1 MALISGKNGAKV
13 LVNGNNQESGK
24 KVVEEIQSDEES
36 AFFFRANVHVK
47 EETKAMAIELA
58 TFKVNVNVF
67 VTDLFKLLK

>member
-1 MALISGKNGAKV
+1 
-13 LVNGNNQESGK
+13 
-24 KVVEEIQSDEES
+24 
-36 AFFFRANVHVK
+36 VHVK